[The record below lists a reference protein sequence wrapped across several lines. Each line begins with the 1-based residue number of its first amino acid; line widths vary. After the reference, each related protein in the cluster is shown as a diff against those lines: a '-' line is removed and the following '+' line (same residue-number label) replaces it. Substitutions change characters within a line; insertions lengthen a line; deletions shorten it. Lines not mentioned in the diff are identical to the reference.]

1 MVLDCN
7 CRKVFEVLLNNPQIF
22 DRIFGDEFILDIL
35 GSLEYDRDIPPVQ
48 NHLSFLKEHVIYK
61 EDVILP
67 GVLDEVTIASPSAI
81 IPANNATV
89 VLLLKDDTSFIQEL
103 FARMKSPS
111 KSDESKR
118 NLDKWAKNLYLASM
132 CYGRI
137 CTLIHI

>member
-1 MVLDCN
+1 M
-7 CRKVFEVLLNNPQIF
+7 P
-22 DRIFGDEFILDIL
+22 GM
-35 GSLEYDRDIPPVQ
+35 YYRDIPPVQ

-61 EDVILP
+61 EAITIKYPLVLSEIHQTYRIVYIKDVILP

-111 KSDESKR
+111 ISDESKR

-132 CYGRI
+132 CYGR
-137 CTLIHI
+137 TVP